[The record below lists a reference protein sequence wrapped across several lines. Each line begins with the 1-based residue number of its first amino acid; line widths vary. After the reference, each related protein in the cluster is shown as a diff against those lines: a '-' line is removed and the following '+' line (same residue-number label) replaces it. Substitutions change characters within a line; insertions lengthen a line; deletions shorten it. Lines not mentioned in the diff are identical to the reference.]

1 MGNLQH
7 IKHAIRGLLGP
18 SPYPTKDIYETR
30 AIVQQPAAQLPD
42 LGRPRQ
48 KPAYISSSGARG
60 PAYRENQAG
69 DRPKDDQ

>member
-7 IKHAIRGLLGP
+7 RKYAIRGLPDP
-18 SPYPTKDIYETR
+18 SPYLTEGSYETR
-30 AIVQQPAAQLPD
+30 VFVQQPVAQLPD